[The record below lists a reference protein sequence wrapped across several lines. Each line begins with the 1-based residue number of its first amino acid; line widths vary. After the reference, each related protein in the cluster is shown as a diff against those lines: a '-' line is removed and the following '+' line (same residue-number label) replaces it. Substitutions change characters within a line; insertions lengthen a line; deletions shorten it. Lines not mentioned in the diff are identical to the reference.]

1 MLDEPSEHHPG
12 TVPDAVREFCSLSPA
27 YCADSLHNSLFVD
40 AMRELT
46 TWHMERSPWYARYL
60 SCNGVKPENLRTLD
74 DIIAMPAVH
83 ANFFKAHEIRSI
95 PLSEVTAHLTSS
107 GTSGQKSQM
116 FFDAFTL
123 GGARAMVDR
132 IMQERGF
139 PSGQA
144 ANYLLNAYEPY
155 EGFKVGTSNTNQFLM
170 SYAPVA
176 QQFWALRHIGQ
187 GRHEFDA
194 FGAIN
199 ALQEW
204 ARGETPVR
212 IVGFPAFLFFT
223 LERMQ
228 DMGVA
233 PLRLPPG
240 SWVVFGGG
248 WKGHADQAIS
258 RDALA
263 ARIEAQ
269 LGIARANVIETF
281 GSVEHSIPY
290 VGCVH
295 QRLHQPT
302 WSRVVVRDVR
312 TLQPVPDGTPGF
324 LSFLSP
330 YITSAPAHS
339 VVMGDLAIR
348 HPAGSCDCPAHAT
361 PWFEILGRAGVST
374 NRSCAAAAAELLQG
388 HAA

>member
-1 MLDEPSEHHPG
+1 MINEPSISHPDI
-12 TVPDAVREFCSLSPA
+12 VPDPVQEFCNLADP
-27 YCADSLHNSLFVD
+27 YCADAQYDALFVH
-40 AMRELT
+40 AMRDLT
-46 TWHMERSPWYARYL
+46 AWHIERSPWYAQYL
-60 SCNGVKPENLRTLD
+60 QQHQVTPDRLQTLD
-74 DIIAMPAVH
+74 DIISMPPVH
-83 ANFFKAHEIRSI
+83 ANFFKAHEIRSV
-95 PLSEVTAHLTSS
+95 PLSQVTAHLTSS

-132 IMQERGF
+132 IMQARGF
-139 PSGQA
+139 PSRA
-144 ANYLLNAYEPY
+144 AAHYLLNAYEPY

-170 SYAPVA
+170 SYAPAA

-194 FGAIN
+194 FGAIQ
-199 ALQEW
+199 ALREW
-204 ARGETPVR
+204 AEAETPVR
-212 IVGFPAFLFFT
+212 IVGFPAFLYFT

-228 DMGVA
+228 DMGLA

-248 WKGHADQAIS
+248 WKGHTDQAIS
-258 RDALA
+258 REALS

-269 LGIARANVIETF
+269 LGIAKANIIETF

-290 VGCVH
+290 VGCTH

-302 WSRVVVRDVR
+302 WSRVVVRDVK
-312 TLQPVPDGTPGF
+312 TLRPVPDGTPGF

-339 VVMGDLAIR
+339 VVMGDLAVR
-348 HPAGSCDCPAHAT
+348 HAAGSCDCPAHAT